1 MPELPEVETVKN
13 SLKNYVLNRKIL
25 KVDVLYKGIIN
36 YPSVKEF
43 IEKITNQTILDVKRR
58 GKYLVFVL
66 EDYNLISHLKI
77 LLLSVFLQLNPK
89 ILLSHFSEPMT

>member
-66 EDYNLISHLKI
+66 EDYNLK
-77 LLLSVFLQLNPK
+77 
-89 ILLSHFSEPMT
+89 

>member
-58 GKYLVFVL
+58 GKYLVFIL
-66 EDYNLISHLKI
+66 EVSPNILITYKSLE
-77 LLLSVFLQLNPK
+77 N
-89 ILLSHFSEPMT
+89 